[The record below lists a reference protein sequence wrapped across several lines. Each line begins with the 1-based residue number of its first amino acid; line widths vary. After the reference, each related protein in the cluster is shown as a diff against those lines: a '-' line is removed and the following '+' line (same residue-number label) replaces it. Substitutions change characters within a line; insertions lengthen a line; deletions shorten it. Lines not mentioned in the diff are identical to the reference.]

1 MSKLVIQDIFRVF
14 SSCFRNRDKT
24 LWLEGLRNS
33 NCQYIPNLFDYE
45 LSICFFV
52 YENSKKSGKSGKYRV
67 RIKNPD
73 PEFRKK
79 FELKFYKIEF

>member
-73 PEFRKK
+73 PDSGK
-79 FELKFYKIEF
+79 FLTSLFSKIKF